1 MNIIFLA
8 NFPHKLDGGLMGR
21 FINLAM
27 LLHQRGHEVEV
38 IVSDFEHSSKKH
50 REVMDN
56 NYPFKLT
63 YLHEPGYPG
72 NVSPQRLWSHYVW
85 GLNVEKYIKR
95 LEKKPDVIYSSLPT
109 FSAAR
114 LVGKW
119 CNKNGVKFVVDV
131 QDLWPEAFKVAI
143 KNPILQQA
151 FLPMEWVANAAYKAA
166 DYVIGCSDT
175 YRDRGMCVNKRTKD
189 GLTVFLGNDG
199 EKFDFGKDVFRVVK
213 PSDEFWIAY
222 IGTMGYSYDI
232 KLAIDAVKIVSER
245 GIGKKIKFIA
255 MGDGPLLDEYKLYAR
270 NANIYAEFTGP
281 LVYEEMVGQMCS
293 CDAVI
298 NCLRPGAAQSIT
310 NKVGDYALSGLPVIN
325 TQENLEYRKLVEDWH
340 CGINCECGNVREV
353 ADAIVKL
360 ISDPE
365 LCINMGKNARK
376 LGEERFDRRY
386 TYLQILDALEH
397 LCKR

>member
-38 IVSDFEHSSKKH
+38 IVSDFEHGSKKH

-56 NYPFKLT
+56 KYPFKLT
-63 YLHEPGYPG
+63 YLHEPGYSG

-85 GLNVEKYIKR
+85 GINVEKYIKK
-95 LEKKPDVIYSSLPT
+95 LVKKPNIIYSSLPT

-143 KNPILQQA
+143 KNPVVQLA
-151 FLPMEWVANAAYKAA
+151 FLPMEWIANSAYKAA
-166 DYVIGCSDT
+166 DYIIGCSDT
-175 YRDRGMCVNKRTKD
+175 YRDRGLRVNKKTKE

-199 EKFDFGKDVFRVVK
+199 EKFDSARDTFRVVK
-213 PSDEFWIAY
+213 PSNEFWIAY
-222 IGTMGYSYDI
+222 IGTMGYSYDL
-232 KLAIDAVKIVSER
+232 KLAIDAIKSVSELCL
-245 GIGKKIKFIA
+245 KKKVKFIG
-255 MGDGPLLDEYKLYAR
+255 MGGGPLLDEYKQYA
-270 NANIYAEFTGP
+270 NDANIDAEFTGP
-281 LVYEEMVGQMCS
+281 LSYEEMVGKMCS
-293 CDAVI
+293 CDAVM

-310 NKVGDYALSGLPVIN
+310 NKVGDYALCGLPVIN
-325 TQENLEYRKLVEDWH
+325 TQENLEYRKLVEDWQ
-340 CGINCECGNVREV
+340 CGINCECGNVQEV
-353 ADAIVKL
+353 VDAIVQL
-360 ISDPE
+360 INNPF
-365 LCINMGKNARK
+365 LCVKMGENARR
-376 LGEERFDRRY
+376 LGVEYFDRRTSY
-386 TYLQILDALEH
+386 VKIIKLLES
-397 LCKR
+397 LN